1 MAENQKPSNQRP
13 GKTDFAQEFYWRM
26 REAVTGRLSRDAKR
40 IAEKAAKKNSR
51 PFEPGR
57 DPIKVGAGLDDLL
70 KSFRWESQLAEA
82 ELFNNWAHIVGETNA
97 AATQPEALINGT
109 LTIRCKSTA
118 WATQLRLMQTQIL
131 DLIRAAHPGVEIT
144 SLKLLGPDAPS
155 WKKGPRSVP
164 GRGPRDTYG

>member
-1 MAENQKPSNQRP
+1 MVEK
-13 GKTDFAQEFYWRM
+13 GDFAQEFYWRM

-51 PFEPGR
+51 PFDRGR
-57 DPIKVGAGLDDLL
+57 DPIKAGSGVDDLM
-70 KSFRWESQLAEA
+70 KSFRWENQLAEA
-82 ELFNNWAHIVGETNA
+82 QLFNAWAEIVGEANA
-97 AATQPEALINGT
+97 AATQPETLVNGT

-118 WATQLRLMQTQIL
+118 WATQMRLLQHQIL
-131 DLIRAAHPGVEIT
+131 EKIRQAHPGVEIT
-144 SLKLLGPDAPS
+144 TLKLLGPDAPS

>member
-1 MAENQKPSNQRP
+1 MEKR
-13 GKTDFAQEFYWRM
+13 DFAQEFYWRM
-26 REAVTGRLSRDAKR
+26 REAVTGRLSREAKR
-40 IAEKAAKKNSR
+40 IAEKEKLQNSR
-51 PFEPGR
+51 PFEKGR
-57 DPIKVGAGLDDLL
+57 DVIQAGVGIEGLL

-82 ELFNNWAHIVGETNA
+82 ELFNNWQAIVGEANA
-97 AATQPEALINGT
+97 ASTQPETLSNGT

-131 DLIRAAHPGVEIT
+131 QQISAAYPDLKIT
-144 SLKLLGPDAPS
+144 ALKLLGPDAPS

>member
-1 MAENQKPSNQRP
+1 MAN
-13 GKTDFAQEFYWRM
+13 DFAQEFYWRM
-26 REAVTGRLSRDAKR
+26 REAATGRLSRDAKR
-40 IAEKAAKKNSR
+40 MAEKAEKTNSR
-51 PFEPGR
+51 PFDKGR
-57 DPIKVGAGLDDLL
+57 DPIRASEGLEGLL

-82 ELFNNWAHIVGETNA
+82 ELFSDWQAVVGETNA
-97 AATQPEALINGT
+97 AASQPEALINGT

-131 DLIRAAHPGVEIT
+131 AKIHEAHPDLEIT
-144 SLKLLGPDAPS
+144 ALKLLGPDAPS

>member
-1 MAENQKPSNQRP
+1 MADYQKPD
-13 GKTDFAQEFYWRM
+13 KTDFAQEFYWRM

-82 ELFNNWAHIVGETNA
+82 ELFNNWAQIVGETNA

-131 DLIRAAHPGVEIT
+131 DLIHAAHPGVEIT

>member
-1 MAENQKPSNQRP
+1 MAENSKPE
-13 GKTDFAQEFYWRM
+13 KTDFAQEFYWRM

-57 DPIKVGAGLDDLL
+57 DPIKVGTGLDDLL

-82 ELFNNWAHIVGETNA
+82 ELFNNWAQIVGETNA

-131 DLIRAAHPGVEIT
+131 ELIRAAHPGVEIT